1 MRLIRRRKKGQS
13 STHDISVEAG
23 CKTVI
28 GSRCNVL
35 RRTGSR
41 NILGLRSIHTS
52 RRLDEFWK
60 ERLNS
65 HAARNDTLALA
76 A

>member
-1 MRLIRRRKKGQS
+1 VI
-13 STHDISVEAG
+13 EAG

-28 GSRCNVL
+28 GSRCKQSGMFWGEPGAENVL
-35 RRTGSR
+35 A
-41 NILGLRSIHTS
+41 LRCIQSS
-52 RRLDEFWK
+52 RRLGFWT
-60 ERLNS
+60 ERLNA